1 MSAKQPYHHVEL
13 KQTLLD
19 AAVALIAEVGPQ
31 AFTLRE
37 VARRAGV
44 SHNAPY
50 RHFKDKN
57 DLLAAVA
64 AQGFGWLTKTMEKT
78 MAKGTTPAERLQLAG
93 RGYVQFALRNPQ
105 HLFVMFDLDRKS
117 V

>member
-1 MSAKQPYHHVEL
+1 MICYNKRAMPAKRPYHHVEL

-50 RHFKDKN
+50 RHFKDKE

-64 AQGFGWLTKTMEKT
+64 TGGFDRLTR
-78 MAKGTTPAERLQLAG
+78 ALAAAG
-93 RGYVQFALRNPQ
+93 PKASP
-105 HLFVMFDLDRKS
+105 LDRLRLS
-117 V
+117 GVAYVDFAMRYPRHFA